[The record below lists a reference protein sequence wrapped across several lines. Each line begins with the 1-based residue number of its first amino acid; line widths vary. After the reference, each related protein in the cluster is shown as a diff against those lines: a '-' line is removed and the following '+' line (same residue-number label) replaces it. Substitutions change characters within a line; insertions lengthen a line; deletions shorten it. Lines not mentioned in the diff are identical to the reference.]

1 MKVGCY
7 TLDLY
12 CDNNFTIN
20 SLGVYTSDS
29 RHAFQEF
36 PHQFTG
42 DNEAACVKQA
52 RSQGWLISDKR
63 QLCPKCSGKG
73 AAFANFPKQE

>member
-1 MKVGCY
+1 MKVGGY

-36 PHQFTG
+36 PHRFTG
-42 DNEAACVKQA
+42 NKEAICIRSA
-52 RSQGWLISDKR
+52 RSQGWLISKKR
-63 QLCPKCSGKG
+63 QLCPKCSDKG
-73 AAFANFPKQE
+73 AAFAKSSKQE